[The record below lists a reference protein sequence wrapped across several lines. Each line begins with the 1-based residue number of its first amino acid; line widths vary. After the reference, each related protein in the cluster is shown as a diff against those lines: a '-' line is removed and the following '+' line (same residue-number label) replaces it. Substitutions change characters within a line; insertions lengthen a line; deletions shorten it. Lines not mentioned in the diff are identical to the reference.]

1 MKTTILTM
9 AIALALSLSV
19 PAAAKVTA
27 QQKCDSLKLTA
38 SAKLAQ
44 CRLVALAKHEKK
56 PDETRRDEAFAKC
69 ESKFQTVYD
78 KAELKAPED
87 TAAEQRDQCSTYGNA
102 ESIATYLSTS
112 ADTVRGLIGSSVS
125 ETPRLV
131 SGEDFICWLAS
142 NGGVWCLGSGD
153 YGQLGD
159 GLFADSADVAVQPV
173 GLDSGV
179 VAIAAGEQHACA
191 IKDDASLWC
200 WGENNDGQIGDGTTV
215 NAGSPVEVQASEVEI
230 VRVGLGEEHSCAVDN
245 AGGTYCWG
253 QNSDGQ
259 VGIGTNDAKVLVP
272 TLVASLTVPMHDV
285 RAGDNFTCALSQSG
299 SVACWGQGDS
309 GRLGNG
315 SDAESLAP
323 VWVTGLSDGNVTQL
337 EVGWS
342 SSCAAVQGGS
352 LYCWGRNNVGQL
364 GIGTTEDSNVPVEV
378 TALGSGVR
386 AFSSG
391 YRNVCAIDADG
402 ALYCWGSNSYGALG
416 DGSEEDSSTPMRVG
430 GVLAYAGDPGYATI
444 TEVDVGGTNI
454 SCAVTDTDDRLCW
467 GKIPISEEGSSW
479 TTAAFPLRIQPF
491 VDVDP
496 F

>member
-1 MKTTILTM
+1 M
-9 AIALALSLSV
+9 
-19 PAAAKVTA
+19 
-27 QQKCDSLKLTA
+27 
-38 SAKLAQ
+38 
-44 CRLVALAKHEKK
+44 
-56 PDETRRDEAFAKC
+56 
-69 ESKFQTVYD
+69 
-78 KAELKAPED
+78 
-87 TAAEQRDQCSTYGNA
+87 
-102 ESIATYLSTS
+102 
-112 ADTVRGLIGSSVS
+112 
-125 ETPRLV
+125 
-131 SGEDFICWLAS
+131 
-142 NGGVWCLGSGD
+142 
-153 YGQLGD
+153 
-159 GLFADSADVAVQPV
+159 
-173 GLDSGV
+173 
-179 VAIAAGEQHACA
+179 
-191 IKDDASLWC
+191 
-200 WGENNDGQIGDGTTV
+200 

-391 YRNVCAIDADG
+391 YRNVCAIDAEG